1 VDGLA
6 GFIAQAGNACSPI
19 EHQESGFPLGW
30 WVLAQRR
37 LHRSGKLP
45 VIEAELLSA
54 MPGWVWD
61 WREDRWAQFLTA
73 PRVFAARQ
81 GHLRAPQSHREGG
94 YRLGQKGAATL
105 GLNSYG
111 RLARERV
118 QQLQQLPGWL

>member
-1 VDGLA
+1 MSRREVIAAGADGIAAQPGGDLHLWQVVAMAGAPAPFSRGVDGLA

-61 WREDRWAQFLTA
+61 WRENQRHAACSST
-73 PRVFAARQ
+73 RVSATGGQ
-81 GHLRAPQSHREGG
+81 LR
-94 YRLGQKGAATL
+94 T
-105 GLNSYG
+105 
-111 RLARERV
+111 
-118 QQLQQLPGWL
+118 